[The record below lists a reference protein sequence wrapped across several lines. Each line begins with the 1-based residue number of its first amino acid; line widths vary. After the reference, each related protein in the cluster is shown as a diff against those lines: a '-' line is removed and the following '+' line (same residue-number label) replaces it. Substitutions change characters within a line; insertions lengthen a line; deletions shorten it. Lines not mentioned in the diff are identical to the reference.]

1 MCDDSRQARGKTV
14 YVEEP
19 SESEKVPIFSP
30 ENGPNEVSPICLKM
44 VRIDRE
50 RPEMYGTE
58 STKCTI
64 VTVFLLC

>member
-1 MCDDSRQARGKTV
+1 MREDLGGSH
-14 YVEEP
+14 
-19 SESEKVPIFSP
+19 ESEKVPIFSP

-58 STKCTI
+58 STKCTF
-64 VTVFLLC
+64 VTVFYYDTIKFD

>member
-1 MCDDSRQARGKTV
+1 MCEDLGGSH
-14 YVEEP
+14 
-19 SESEKVPIFSP
+19 ESEKVPIFSP

-58 STKCTI
+58 STKCTF
-64 VTVFLLC
+64 VTVFLL

>member
-1 MCDDSRQARGKTV
+1 MHEDLGGSH
-14 YVEEP
+14 
-19 SESEKVPIFSP
+19 ESEKVPIFSP

-58 STKCTI
+58 STKCTF
-64 VTVFLLC
+64 VTVFLLRYYKVD